1 MSSVTPS
8 AATLATLTA
17 ATPGAAGAAAAPG
30 VAGTPRT
37 PAAVAN
43 AGTAGATQA
52 QQGVTTVQRIEV
64 FQAPM
69 LHLPDSPSTEDV
81 LQGLVGAM
89 ANRSANATTVGR
101 LKELHDLVFDAHKSM
116 MQAMLQM

>member
-17 ATPGAAGAAAAPG
+17 ATPGAATAPGTTAPAGTAAP
-30 VAGTPRT
+30 AS
-37 PAAVAN
+37 VAN

-52 QQGVTTVQRIEV
+52 QQGVTTVQKVEV

-69 LHLPDSPSTEDV
+69 LRLPDSPATEDV

-89 ANRSANATTVGR
+89 ANRNANATTVSR